1 MPATASKE
9 EFVDGMRLFPAAV
22 NLICCGTGSARAG
35 FTATAV
41 MSLTAEPAELA
52 VAVGRNVSAFDQI
65 TSGGV
70 FTVNTL
76 SSDQI
81 EMAGNFAGRLK
92 GAARF
97 SVGEWSD
104 SPCGPRLH
112 GALLVFECEIRERI
126 ELSTHCLLLARVR
139 AVHRAPE
146 LRPLLYVEGDWASL
160 MPLGGLELEAFLAP
174 VRDSIDAIERATE
187 RGGSPE
193 ERLARFVLDFTDV
206 YIQRQRESRAFF
218 SAELYVRRE
227 DLEEINRHKR
237 DFDHR
242 LTALLEEGRAAGVFT
257 FEDAR
262 LTALAITGMIGWTHR
277 WFRPD
282 GRMSPDDVGRQFA
295 RLTLRMLG
303 ANADCV
309 KPDTIGTVQQGEAR

>member
-1 MPATASKE
+1 MAATASKA
-9 EFVDGMRLFPAAV
+9 EFVQGMRLFPAAV
-22 NLICCGTGSARAG
+22 NLICCGSGSSRAG

-52 VAVGRNVSAFDQI
+52 VAVGRNVSAFEQI
-65 TSGGV
+65 TGGTV

-76 SSDQI
+76 SADQI
-81 EMAGNFAGRLK
+81 DMAGNFAGRLK
-92 GAARF
+92 GGDRF
-97 SVGEWSD
+97 TVGEWSD
-104 SPCGPRLH
+104 GPCGPRLRD
-112 GALLVFECEIRERI
+112 ALLVFECEIRERI

-139 AVHRAPE
+139 AVHRAE
-146 LRPLLYVEGDWASL
+146 HLRPLLYVEGDWASL
-160 MPLGGLELEAFLAP
+160 MPLGGMELEAFLEP
-174 VRDSIDAIERATE
+174 VRDSIGAIERAMR
-187 RGGSPE
+187 RGGGPE

-206 YIQRQRESRAFF
+206 YIRRQQDSRAFF

-227 DLEEINRHKR
+227 DLDEINRHKR

-242 LTALLEEGRAAGVFT
+242 LTALLEDGRAAGVFT
-257 FEDAR
+257 FDDAR

-282 GRMSPDDVGRQFA
+282 GRMSREDVGRQFA

-303 ANADCV
+303 ARADCMELAA
-309 KPDTIGTVQQGEAR
+309 GGAVQQGEAR